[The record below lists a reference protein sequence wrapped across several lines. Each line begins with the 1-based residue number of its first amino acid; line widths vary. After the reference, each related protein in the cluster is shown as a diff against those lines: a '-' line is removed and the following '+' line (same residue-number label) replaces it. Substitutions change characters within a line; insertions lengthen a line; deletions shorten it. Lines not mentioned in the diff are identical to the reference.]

1 MLVGLAGHWTLY
13 SNYCVDCIVSI
24 VWRSWYLIC
33 IARGLRTSPSRT
45 PSRLYCTVRTR
56 QDKTRPYT
64 SNISIVCMYQTET
77 KHLSGL
83 GPHESCGQRTAL
95 GSGSQRPVR
104 DPGHGPR
111 MDQPWTDMLGNW
123 KCWGNGDAA
132 MLGLAAGGR
141 GRRKAKRQRK
151 QAGLASANE
160 RQPPPSPVQRRQEQ
174 QCLWYEEWIRTIGR
188 NPKEARRVVSWVGVP
203 PAELRS

>member
-1 MLVGLAGHWTLY
+1 
-13 SNYCVDCIVSI
+13 
-24 VWRSWYLIC
+24 
-33 IARGLRTSPSRT
+33 
-45 PSRLYCTVRTR
+45 
-56 QDKTRPYT
+56 
-64 SNISIVCMYQTET
+64 
-77 KHLSGL
+77 
-83 GPHESCGQRTAL
+83 
-95 GSGSQRPVR
+95 
-104 DPGHGPR
+104 
-111 MDQPWTDMLGNW
+111 
-123 KCWGNGDAA
+123 